1 MVHARGR
8 AVALAA
14 GMLVAAVAFALLT
27 AAVDVSSARI
37 TGTVAANWRGP
48 YDLAVL
54 PPGASQAVPGKHLV
68 QVNYLSAS
76 GGGITLA
83 QYRRIAELPGVGVAA
98 PLAVVGYV
106 LETVRMPVPL
116 DRAATGTSGARVLA
130 VSSQVAADQGL
141 SKYLAQPSGY
151 VYITP
156 NPLSPLQPDQAT
168 SVDAPLERLPDGRN
182 VPVCGYNPNET
193 SGGATPFA
201 GATDTSLDVC
211 YSRETGYP
219 GIAGLPKSAPTG
231 QPPTAEFTWSFPVLV
246 AGIDPDTENALTGL
260 SSAVTSGRYLS
271 GTAELAAAPARPGG
285 ISKPDVVVPV
295 LGSATSF
302 DGDSDRVSV
311 RLLSS
316 SAVARVRSGGDPLAT
331 AAALSTE
338 PGMLVQS
345 VTVSAATAWK
355 KVLAS
360 LAGPV
365 NAHVGVGQYW
375 SAGAAAL
382 KPSPDGSLVPS
393 AVTNPASVW
402 KAGLN
407 VDGLKYVSAPPAAA
421 DTGFRK
427 LAEYT
432 EPGAEVTPDSPPGVT
447 LQLAGEFD
455 PAQLP
460 GFAGSGPGEPLASYR
475 APSLAGAD
483 TASTQALGGGSLEP
497 DGNMAGYAQQPPL
510 LYTTLA
516 GAQALESNAVNA
528 QAVDDPAESGAAPVS
543 SVRVRVSG
551 LRGSIPEQLAKIGA
565 VGAEITRATGLRVV
579 VMAGSSSAPVTIG
592 LPAGKYGRPAL
603 SLTSDWTQTG
613 VALIVLR
620 QADKESIALFTLVLV
635 TCTLFLSGAAAAGV
649 RGRRAEIGALRAVG
663 WGRRQVFGMIMGEVA
678 VLGLLAG
685 VAGAGLSA
693 ALIAGLGLHV
703 PLWRA
708 LLVAP
713 VALLLGTGSG
723 LMPAW
728 LASRLQPAAAFAPA
742 VRAPR
747 RGGRRVRS
755 VTGLAVIGVARF
767 PGRCVL
773 AGAGLAVG
781 ILALTVLLAARVSFG
796 TSIGDSALAG
806 LVTSSTRGADLAA
819 ALLIVGLSAAAVAD
833 LAYISARERAAELAA
848 LEAAG
853 WDRRH
858 LRRLLS
864 TEAALTAAVGSA
876 LGAGG
881 GLGVASDA
889 FGLSP
894 LVVTVAVLAALGGVL
909 VSTVATA
916 TVLAVTTR
924 IPVTAALATDE

>member
-1 MVHARGR
+1 MLRMAWRAVAHARGR
-8 AVALAA
+8 AVGLAA

-27 AAVDVSSARI
+27 AAVDVDAARVD
-37 TGTVAANWRGP
+37 GTVAANWRGS
-48 YDLAVL
+48 YDLVVL
-54 PPGASQAVPGKHLV
+54 PSGSSQAVPGKRLV

-76 GGGITLA
+76 GGGISLA
-83 QYRRIAELPGVGVAA
+83 QYRQIAGLPGVGVAA

-106 LETVRMPVPL
+106 LETVYLPVPL
-116 DRAATGTSGARVLA
+116 NAAATGASGARVLA
-130 VSSQVAADQGL
+130 VSSQVTADQGL
-141 SKYLAQPSGY
+141 STYPAQPSGY

-156 NPLSPLQPDQAT
+156 DPLSPEPTGVVT
-168 SVDAPLERLPDGRN
+168 SDVVGPLERLPDGKT
-182 VPVCGYNPNET
+182 VAVCGSNPNDT
-193 SGGATPFA
+193 SGGASPFA
-201 GATDTSLDVC
+201 GAIDTGLDVC
-211 YSRETGYP
+211 YSRATGYP
-219 GIAGLPKSAPTG
+219 GFAGEPRSDLAGRPLAAG
-231 QPPTAEFTWSFPVLV
+231 ITWSFPVLV
-246 AGIDPDTENALTGL
+246 AGIDPEAENALTGL
-260 SSAVTSGRYLS
+260 GGAVTSGRYLS
-271 GTAELAAAPARPGG
+271 ATAKLAVAPARPGG

-295 LGSATSF
+295 LGSTTPF
-302 DGDSDRVSV
+302 DGDSDRMSV

-316 SAVARVRSGGDPLAT
+316 SAVARVRSGEDPLAT

-345 VTVSAATAWK
+345 VTISAATAWK

-360 LAGPV
+360 LARPV

-393 AVTNPASVW
+393 VVTNPPSVW

-407 VDGLKYVSAPPAAA
+407 VNNLKYASAPPAAA

-432 EPGAEVTPDSPPGVT
+432 EPGAEVTSDSPPGVT
-447 LQLAGEFD
+447 LQLAGEFN

-460 GFAGSGPGEPLASYR
+460 EFAGGGPGEPLASYR
-475 APSLAGAD
+475 APALAGANA
-483 TASTQALGGGSLEP
+483 ASTQALNGGSLEP

-510 LYTTLA
+510 LYTTLT

-528 QAVDDPAESGAAPVS
+528 QAVEDPADSGATPVS
-543 SVRVRVSG
+543 SVRVQVSG
-551 LRGSIPEQLAKIGA
+551 LRGSVPEQLAKVGA

-579 VMAGSSSAPVTIG
+579 VMAGASPAPVTIG

-613 VALIVLR
+613 VALVILR
-620 QADKESIALFTLVLV
+620 QADKESIALFALVLV
-635 TCTLFLSGAAAAGV
+635 TCALFLSGAAAAGV
-649 RGRRAEIGALRAVG
+649 RGRRAELGALRAVG
-663 WGRRQVFGMIMGEVA
+663 WGRRQVFGMIISEVA

-693 ALIAGLGLHV
+693 ALITGLGLHV

-723 LMPAW
+723 LVPAW
-728 LASRLQPAAAFAPA
+728 LASRLQPVAAFAPA

-755 VTGLAVIGVARF
+755 VTGLAVTGVARF

-781 ILALTVLLAARVSFG
+781 ILALTVLLAAQVSFG
-796 TSIGDSALAG
+796 TCAGSSAPRPRWSPPSARPSGPGPAWGSRATRSGCPRLWWRWRCSPHSAVSWSAL
-806 LVTSSTRGADLAA
+806 RP
-819 ALLIVGLSAAAVAD
+819 
-833 LAYISARERAAELAA
+833 RPRC
-848 LEAAG
+848 
-853 WDRRH
+853 
-858 LRRLLS
+858 
-864 TEAALTAAVGSA
+864 
-876 LGAGG
+876 
-881 GLGVASDA
+881 
-889 FGLSP
+889 SP
-894 LVVTVAVLAALGGVL
+894 
-909 VSTVATA
+909 
-916 TVLAVTTR
+916 
-924 IPVTAALATDE
+924 